1 MGVGHDFVHHFRNC
15 TEAWLADTHP
25 NDQLNL
31 PFAFTTQ
38 FNFGW
43 SHLMFGRIHHALCD
57 HIHDI
62 YTRTGIKREAQRFL
76 TLLIHRIWT
85 KILRPT
91 WNARNQKVHALD
103 SKTSQTRIH
112 LDTIVEAEELYN
124 STNVEMLPHKARQLF
139 DDDLDVI
146 ISRPYHS
153 LRAWCDSVEIEVL
166 REASQHVHD
175 LDDQQQLLNSHLRVP
190 NTTSHQRKRLP
201 TSTTDPLLSP
211 IQLHIKRRR
220 CREHNKSIPQNS
232 ASNLNPSLPHFNPTH
247 NDAPT
252 HQPPVPPPRRRR
264 QRRRLRLQLTPRV
277 LPPPPREQP
286 PPLGIDHGS
295 TLGIENPPE
304 VEQARTRMLRGSW
317 RPP

>member
-1 MGVGHDFVHHFRNC
+1 
-15 TEAWLADTHP
+15 
-25 NDQLNL
+25 
-31 PFAFTTQ
+31 
-38 FNFGW
+38 
-43 SHLMFGRIHHALCD
+43 
-57 HIHDI
+57 
-62 YTRTGIKREAQRFL
+62 
-76 TLLIHRIWT
+76 
-85 KILRPT
+85 
-91 WNARNQKVHALD
+91 
-103 SKTSQTRIH
+103 
-112 LDTIVEAEELYN
+112 
-124 STNVEMLPHKARQLF
+124 MLPHKARQLF